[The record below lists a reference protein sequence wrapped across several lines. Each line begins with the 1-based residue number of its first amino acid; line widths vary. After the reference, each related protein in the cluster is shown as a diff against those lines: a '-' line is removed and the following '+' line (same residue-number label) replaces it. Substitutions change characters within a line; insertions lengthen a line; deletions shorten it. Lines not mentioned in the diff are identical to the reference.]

1 MIHKIKISIPEPCHE
16 KWSEM
21 TPTEKGRFCSN
32 CQKNVVDFTKSSDR
46 EILLEYNR
54 NENLCGQFRASQL
67 DRTLILPKEKK
78 SIWMIAA
85 ASIIAFLGLGTQS
98 ATAQG
103 NVRIEQTDQKQLSD
117 SLDADSNNKRK
128 EYSGVLLDNQN
139 IPLPSANVVLK
150 GTKIRTQ
157 TNFDGKFS
165 IKAKKGDTLIFSYI
179 GFENKEFKLKNKLQI
194 QVKMDIEMMMG
205 EVIIEKKEDY
215 IEF

>member
-1 MIHKIKISIPEPCHE
+1 MIHKIKISIPKPCHE

-103 NVRIEQTDQKQLSD
+103 NVRIEQTDQKQLND
-117 SLDADSNNKRK
+117 SINTEYPKK
-128 EYSGVLLDNQN
+128 TKYSGIVYDENN
-139 IPLPSANVVLK
+139 IPLPGASIVIN
-150 GTKIRTQ
+150 GTKIGTQ
-157 TNFDGKFS
+157 SNFNGEFS
-165 IKAKKGDTLIFSYI
+165 IEAQKGDVLKISYI
-179 GFENKEFKLKNKLQI
+179 GFETIELKLNDPSKISITMLTGDVELTTGI
-194 QVKMDIEMMMG
+194 V
-205 EVIIEKKEDY
+205 VIAKPQEED
-215 IEF
+215 

>member
-103 NVRIEQTDQKQLSD
+103 NPRIEQTDQKQLND
-117 SLDADSNNKRK
+117 SINTESPKK
-128 EYSGVLLDNQN
+128 TKYSGIVYDENN
-139 IPLPSANVVLK
+139 IPLPGASIVIN
-150 GTKIRTQ
+150 GTKIGTQ
-157 TNFDGKFS
+157 SNFNGEFS
-165 IKAKKGDTLIFSYI
+165 IEAQKEDVLKISYI
-179 GFENKEFKLKNKLQI
+179 GFETIELKLNDPYKISITMLTGDVELTTGI
-194 QVKMDIEMMMG
+194 V
-205 EVIIEKKEDY
+205 VIAKPQEED
-215 IEF
+215 